1 MQYLVTATALK
12 PTDDGHF
19 VIVEIPRF
27 ILDSE
32 IEQFTEGNILDKAR
46 HVMGNPKDVR
56 IIIQNYNPKKET
68 V

>member
-12 PTDDGHF
+12 PTDDGRF
-19 VIVEIPRF
+19 VIVNIPRF

-32 IEQFTEGNILDKAR
+32 IEKSTEGNMFEKAR
-46 HVMGNPKDVR
+46 EVMGNPKDVKVM
-56 IIIQNYNPKKET
+56 IQNYNPKKET

>member
-12 PTDDGHF
+12 TTEDGYF
-19 VIVEIPRF
+19 VTVEIPRF

-32 IEQFTEGNILDKAR
+32 IEQFTEGNIFDKAR
-46 HVMGNPKDVR
+46 EVMGNPKDVKVMIR
-56 IIIQNYNPKKET
+56 NYNPKKET